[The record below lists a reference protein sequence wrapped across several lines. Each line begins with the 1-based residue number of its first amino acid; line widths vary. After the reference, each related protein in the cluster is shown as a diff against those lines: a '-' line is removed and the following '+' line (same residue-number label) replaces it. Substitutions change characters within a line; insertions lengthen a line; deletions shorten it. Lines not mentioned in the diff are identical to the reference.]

1 MRQLDNSAHSLPM
14 CNASTP
20 SGLIRVI
27 GSSGNGNQWQNQNK
41 IKQNKELKKSW
52 SSVVIFY
59 WQMKPARLHE
69 LVEGH
74 SVLAAFAG
82 HRQISSEKQP
92 CQYLF

>member
-1 MRQLDNSAHSLPM
+1 MRQPDTTLLTLA
-14 CNASTP
+14 NASTP
-20 SGLIRVI
+20 SGLIRAI
-27 GSSGNGNQWQNQNK
+27 RSSGNGNRWQNQNE
-41 IKQNKELKKSW
+41 INQKEEPTKS
-52 SSVVIFY
+52 SSSEVIFY